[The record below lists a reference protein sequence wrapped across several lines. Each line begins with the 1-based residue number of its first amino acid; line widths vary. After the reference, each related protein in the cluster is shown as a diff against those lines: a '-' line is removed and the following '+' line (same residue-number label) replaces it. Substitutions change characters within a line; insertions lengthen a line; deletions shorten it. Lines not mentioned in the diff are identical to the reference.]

1 MILVLQFNPSLTV
14 LALFTYIIMTSS
26 AFLTFKAS
34 GSTNI
39 NTLATA
45 WAKAP
50 ALTGLAPLILLS
62 LGGLPPLT
70 GFAPK

>member
-1 MILVLQFNPSLTV
+1 MTLVLQFNPSLT
-14 LALFTYIIMTSS
+14 LIALFTYVIMTSS
-26 AFLTFKAS
+26 VFLTFKTS

-39 NTLATA
+39 NTLALS
-45 WAKAP
+45 WAQTPVIAY
-50 ALTGLAPLILLS
+50 LATLVLLS